1 MKRVDEGKDNY
12 IKGTTREGER
22 GNEWEYADNF
32 PLSHD
37 LGNMAS
43 KASTAYVAFL
53 WAALA
58 RKEKGQLNDLFPLL
72 AMIHEVP
79 AAMTRVSFTTTQ

>member
-1 MKRVDEGKDNY
+1 
-12 IKGTTREGER
+12 
-22 GNEWEYADNF
+22 
-32 PLSHD
+32 
-37 LGNMAS
+37 MAS

-79 AAMTRVSFTTTQ
+79 TAMTRVSFTTTQWRVPWKASAFAEVCVYTGECTRL